1 VRYVGVDTF
10 VRAALIKVDAGRLQ
24 LPSDRTLHALVEHR
38 YYGTQTLESQ
48 TPPVYKPCAN
58 RWWHVGGLFL
68 LRAPVL
74 SLMGTLADGGDYTKQ
89 AYDVIARA
97 HQTRW

>member
-1 VRYVGVDTF
+1 MRNWYILIQYRPQHAKKRRGVRYVGVDTF

-48 TPPVYKPCAN
+48 TPLVYEPM
-58 RWWHVGGLFL
+58 RQ
-68 LRAPVL
+68 
-74 SLMGTLADGGDYTKQ
+74 SLVACWRLITPPRSCLVFDGHAG
-89 AYDVIARA
+89 
-97 HQTRW
+97 